1 MFLCKFITALYLM
14 LIVTSCSV
22 LDTRTPESPTNTVQY
37 DPAFD
42 YQTVLV
48 NLRKSIQYKDPAGYV
63 RCLSDTTDQ
72 NASQYLFEPN
82 IEVLTRF
89 SGLFSQWTITQE
101 RAYFQNILS
110 KIPSDLNCDL
120 QLVNPKYDGI
130 TPDSVIILYDYILT
144 LPHTVASIPQ
154 ISSGGLRFV
163 IKRQNNGIWSI
174 QRWSDFLHVNDSI
187 GETWSLIKA
196 QFYN

>member
-1 MFLCKFITALYLM
+1 MFLYKFIVVLYMMFL
-14 LIVTSCSV
+14 VTSCSL

-63 RCLSDTTDQ
+63 RCLSDTTDL
-72 NASQYLFEPN
+72 NATQYMFEPN

-89 SGLFSQWTITQE
+89 SGLFTQWTITQE

-110 KIPSDLNCDL
+110 KIPTDLSCDL
-120 QLVNPKYDGI
+120 QLVNTIYDGI
-130 TPDSVIILYDYILT
+130 TPDSVIIQSDYILT

-154 ISSGGLRFV
+154 VSSGGLRFV
-163 IKRQNNGIWSI
+163 VKRQNNGLWSI
-174 QRWSDFLHVNDSI
+174 QRWSDYLHVNDSI
-187 GETWSLIKA
+187 GETWSSIKA